1 MFGLFGKK
9 LPAFDPAEGN
19 AFTPQGLRLIETG
32 QGAALGNLF
41 ADLPPADRI
50 HFIDGLGQVSEI
62 GAPLPPVSQHPAMAA
77 VEGGLRYVWAHRL
90 RGFAVADQ
98 TSQKQVRDM
107 IEMAAKASEVLEEAA
122 ASTPGDSAVHAF
134 RIRNGMLTSAGE
146 EGIETFE
153 RDLRQTGE
161 ANVLAE
167 MARLNYW
174 APKWYGSVEEMH
186 ARADDMTADPPNAAF
201 LALKAR
207 SFIEEWLYESGMN
220 DEDGAAAAMKARAAT
235 PEFKSALAALD
246 DRFHAL
252 AGSGPA
258 LSPAEAHFARNQFA
272 FLFTAFINKDR
283 LARHLAQLQHPA
295 ATPWGYM
302 ADTGR
307 IPHLIAR
314 LRKECGLP
322 RR

>member
-1 MFGLFGKK
+1 LFGLFGKK
-9 LPAFDPAEGN
+9 LPPFDPAEGN
-19 AFTPQGLRLIETG
+19 AFAAQGLRLLETG
-32 QGAALGNLF
+32 QGAALGNLY

-50 HFIDGLGQVSEI
+50 HFIDGLGQLAEI
-62 GAPLPPVSQHPAMAA
+62 GMPLPPVAQHPALAA

-90 RGFAVADQ
+90 RGFAVADH
-98 TSQKQVRDM
+98 TSQQQVRDM

-122 ASTPGDSAVHAF
+122 ASTPGDSVVHAF
-134 RIRNGMLTSAGE
+134 RIRNRMLSSAGE
-146 EGIETFE
+146 AEIETVE

-161 ANVLAE
+161 TNVLAE
-167 MARLNYW
+167 LARLNYW

-186 ARADDMTADPPNAAF
+186 ARADELTADPPNAAF

-207 SFIEEWLYESGMN
+207 AFIEEWLFESGMN
-220 DEDGAAAAMKARAAT
+220 DEPGAAAAMKARAVT
-235 PEFKSALAALD
+235 PEFKSALGVLD

-252 AGSGPA
+252 AASGLA

-272 FLFTAFINKDR
+272 FLFTAFIHKDR
-283 LARHLAQLQHPA
+283 VARHLAALQHPA

-302 ADTGR
+302 ADTDR
-307 IPHLIAR
+307 IPHFIAR